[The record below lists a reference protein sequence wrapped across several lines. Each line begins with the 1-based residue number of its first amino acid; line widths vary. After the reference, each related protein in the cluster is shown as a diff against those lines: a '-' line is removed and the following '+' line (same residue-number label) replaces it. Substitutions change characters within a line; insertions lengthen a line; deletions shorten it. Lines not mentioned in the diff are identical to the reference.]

1 MMGWYVGDHMT
12 GWGWVG
18 MTLSSLLF
26 IALLVGAGA
35 LLIRLAGQP
44 GHVTEQHR
52 SPEQLLAER
61 FARGELSDEQF
72 RQQLATLRDAGS
84 LTASS

>member
-44 GHVTEQHR
+44 GHVAEQPR

-72 RQQLATLRDAGS
+72 RQQLATLRDTGA
-84 LTASS
+84 LTR

>member
-35 LLIRLAGQP
+35 LLIRLTGQP
-44 GHVTEQHR
+44 GHAAEQPR

-61 FARGELSDEQF
+61 FARGELTDEEY
-72 RQQLATLRDAGS
+72 RQRLATLRDTGA
-84 LTASS
+84 LTR